1 MTHFFSSTLCFSWLL
16 LYYFC
21 NSLCCHR
28 HNLSLY
34 FVISRCWRK
43 KHCNFYLLYLVI
55 IIIMFSL
62 AFIKESAKLRALR
75 AKNVLACQ
83 RALHAYV
90 LTRSRANVPCVLTYS
105 RANVPCVFT
114 CSRANVP
121 CVLTCQ
127 CVLRVT
133 CSYVNVPASYN
144 SYIIQICYLYSGLK
158 RGNIGETLV
167 SLLEIFTSSSI
178 ASGIF
183 GGLKMFEEK
192 NLGKCTIY
200 IGIAV
205 MPRLCCPVFHFH
217 QF

>member
-1 MTHFFSSTLCFSWLL
+1 
-16 LYYFC
+16 
-21 NSLCCHR
+21 
-28 HNLSLY
+28 
-34 FVISRCWRK
+34 
-43 KHCNFYLLYLVI
+43 
-55 IIIMFSL
+55 MFSL

-90 LTRSRANVPCVLTYS
+90 LTYSGANAPC
-105 RANVPCVFT
+105 AIT

-127 CVLRVT
+127 CVLRAT
-133 CSYVNVPASYN
+133 CSYVNVPTSYN
-144 SYIIQICYLYSGLK
+144 SYIIQICYSYSGLK

-178 ASGIF
+178 AFRSF

-205 MPRLCCPVFHFH
+205 MPRLCCPVFHFY

>member
-1 MTHFFSSTLCFSWLL
+1 
-16 LYYFC
+16 
-21 NSLCCHR
+21 
-28 HNLSLY
+28 
-34 FVISRCWRK
+34 
-43 KHCNFYLLYLVI
+43 
-55 IIIMFSL
+55 MFSL
-62 AFIKESAKLRALR
+62 AFIKESAKLRALH

-83 RALHAYV
+83 LALHAYV
-90 LTRSRANVPCVLTYS
+90 LACSRANVPCVLTYS
-105 RANVPCVFT
+105 RAKVPCLFTCSRADVPCALT

-127 CVLRVT
+127 CVLRAT
-133 CSYVNVPASYN
+133 CSYVNVPTSYN

-158 RGNIGETLV
+158 RGNIDETFV

-178 ASGIF
+178 AFRSF